1 MVGVRDIPSWILS
14 KSDVEALNIGKSGK
28 ESAAA
33 RFAAATPSDGF
44 SIEEGKPYSEVR
56 VGLFWNHSDA
66 LAEVCRYGWVH
77 IPRRLRR
84 I

>member
-1 MVGVRDIPSWILS
+1 MFGVRDIPSWTLS

-44 SIEEGKPYSEVR
+44 SIEEDKPYSEVR
-56 VGLFWNHSDA
+56 AGIVWNHSYA
-66 LAEVCRYGWVH
+66 LTEVYRYGWVH
-77 IPRRLRR
+77 IPRRPRK